1 MNKNTIWEMIPLNK
15 KCHWSLTGYLI
26 GDGSWRLH
34 GFALKLGSIMP
45 DILVHT
51 YWTGHKFDTTAARV
65 ERNLTALEH
74 SGTWSL
80 MNCFRLGY
88 NLHFLEDYFTYPH
101 NSHFDG
107 GFIAHC
113 WYEHKLSKAMGQFLK
128 RETPKVSLPEAGS
141 SVRAILNRCHAE
153 YMQAVPSPENDVAYI
168 VSATQ
173 AVAQE
178 LFAAFSR
185 QSISPRSLAFIA
197 RTGV

>member
-1 MNKNTIWEMIPLNK
+1 MNK
-15 KCHWSLTGYLI
+15 KCHWSLASYLI

-51 YWTGHKFDTTAARV
+51 YWAGHKYDTTATRV

-74 SGTWSL
+74 NGTWSL
-80 MNCFRLGY
+80 ADCFRLGY

-101 NSHFDG
+101 NSHFKG

-113 WYEHKLSKAMGQFLK
+113 WYEHKLSKAMGNYLK
-128 RETPKVSLPEAGS
+128 QAHAAVALPASGS
-141 SVRAILNRCHAE
+141 SVRAVLNRCHAE
-153 YMQAVPSPENDVAYI
+153 YMQAAPSPENDVAYI
-168 VSATQ
+168 VSAAQ

-185 QSISPRSLAFIA
+185 QSFSPRSLAFMA
-197 RTGV
+197 RAGV